1 MKETSYR
8 RLPFRPVFAI
18 AWVTFLEI
26 IFDKIL
32 YNFILFAFL
41 LIGVS
46 YLASQL
52 TFLSQDRVI
61 LDFGMSAINLS
72 CGIIGVFAGAAMFAR
87 EFERRTIFVALA
99 RPISRIQFVTGKFIG
114 LAGVLILN
122 WLFLTLTEILLFVT
136 LGGMLKPVTVVAL
149 AFLGL
154 QSLVLAA
161 FAVFFSSFT
170 TTSISVMMVIGLYL
184 IGNNVDALRI
194 VLEKSKEPWVK
205 EFVLPAAN
213 LIPNL
218 SHFNLG
224 LTATYGIPIGS
235 EFIWSSIG
243 YAFLWI
249 IPLIYLTGHLLDRRE
264 G

>member
-1 MKETSYR
+1 MIR
-8 RLPFRPVFAI
+8 AARPVHLLRPVLAI

-52 TFLSQDRVI
+52 TFLGQDRVV
-61 LDFGMSAINLS
+61 LDFGMTALSLS
-72 CGIIGVFAGAAMFAR
+72 CGIIGVFAGAAMIAR
-87 EFERRTIFVALA
+87 EFERRTVFVALA
-99 RPISRIQFVTGKFIG
+99 RPISRVQFITGKFIG
-114 LAGVLILN
+114 LVAVLVLN
-122 WLFLTLTEILLFVT
+122 WALLAATEILLFMTVGGVLKSVT
-136 LGGMLKPVTVVAL
+136 FVAL

-154 QSLVLAA
+154 QAIVLAA
-161 FAVFFSSFT
+161 FAVFFSSIT
-170 TTSISVMMVIGLYL
+170 TTSISVMLVIGLFC

-194 VLEKSKEPWVK
+194 AVEKVREPWIKSVT
-205 EFVLPAAN
+205 LPLVN

-224 LTATYGIPIGS
+224 LNATYGINMS
-235 EFIWSSIG
+235 REFVWTGIG
-243 YAFLWI
+243 YAVLWI
-249 IPLIYLTGHLLDRRE
+249 APLIFLTGRLLDRRE